1 MNPTLSHSS
10 DVPESVRQAFAER
23 PHLTMPE
30 LSKASRMDPKTLRR
44 HIDAGRLNWR
54 NIGTGSVRVR
64 RGLRLGRR
72 REFLPLHQA
81 RRHAVSVYR
90 HRNSPYWQFDFQ
102 RAGYRFC
109 GSTEVP
115 KTKPKREA
123 EVFEAQ
129 ERRAAERL
137 IEEVRRS
144 GRQPMTFAAAA
155 DRWWNEVGQHSAETD
170 LQWRPGMAQGSDRP
184 NQAPTFGWQ

>member
-1 MNPTLSHSS
+1 
-10 DVPESVRQAFAER
+10 
-23 PHLTMPE
+23 
-30 LSKASRMDPKTLRR
+30 
-44 HIDAGRLNWR
+44 
-54 NIGTGSVRVR
+54 
-64 RGLRLGRR
+64 
-72 REFLPLHQA
+72 
-81 RRHAVSVYR
+81 VSVYR

-123 EVFEAQ
+123 EAVEAQ

-137 IEEVRRS
+137 VEEVRRS

-170 LQWRPGMAQGSDRP
+170 LFGAVEWLKAQIGPAKPLHLVGNDDVTRGPLQNGGLTRSALDTTGAALSFGALLDRERSTVP
-184 NQAPTFGWQ
+184 SPFSSAASFDGQCYCGTS